1 MGWIRRRPDRPS
13 PWRAGYRGPDGR
25 EHSKAFERKV
35 DAERWLRTELQKQDL
50 GIWVDPE
57 AGSISVEEWSAIW
70 MSGRVG
76 LTEKTRA
83 GYQGILNSRV
93 LPSFGAVPLKK
104 MARTAVSIW
113 VSEMSAEGL
122 SSSRV
127 RNCFNVLAACL
138 DAAVNEGLIGRNPAR
153 GVELPARPV
162 DIGHRYLTAE
172 QVDRLA
178 SAATS
183 IADHSLI
190 LTLAYGG
197 LRWGEAVALQ
207 RGRVDVLRRRLSI
220 AEAATEVSGRLVFGE
235 PKTHRRRHVYLPAF
249 VAEELAQHLH
259 DRPSEPETLVWAAP
273 LGGPL
278 RYNPY
283 RSRVWDKAVTEAG
296 LEGVTPHALRHTC
309 ASLMRAAGA
318 DVKEIQAQLGHRS
331 PVVTLSVYTHLFEDA
346 YDSVMDRLDTDH
358 RDLVRPKS
366 GPNVV
371 ELPEQ
376 RLSQASDQGV

>member
-1 MGWIRRRPDRPS
+1 MGWIRKRPS
-13 PWRAGYRGPDGR
+13 RPAPWRAGYRGPDGR
-25 EHSKAFERKV
+25 EHSKSFRRKA
-35 DAERWLRTELQKQDL
+35 DAERWLRNELQKQDL
-50 GIWVDPE
+50 GVWVDPA
-57 AGSISVEEWSAIW
+57 AGSISVEEWASIW

-93 LPSFGAVPLKK
+93 LPTFGQVPMKK
-104 MARTAVSIW
+104 VTRAALSKW
-113 VSEMSAEGL
+113 VSEMSLEGL
-122 SSSRV
+122 SSPRV

-138 DAAVNEGLIGRNPAR
+138 EAAVNEGLIGRNPAR
-153 GVELPARPV
+153 GVELPARPAQFS
-162 DIGHRYLTAE
+162 HRYLTAE
-172 QVDRLA
+172 EVDRLA
-178 SAATS
+178 SATPS

-197 LRWGEAVALQ
+197 LRWGEVVALR
-207 RGRVDVLRRRLSI
+207 RGRVDVLRRRVSI
-220 AEAATEVSGRLVFGE
+220 NEAATEVSGRLVFGE
-235 PKTHRRRHVYLPAF
+235 PKTHRRRLVHLPEF
-249 VAEELAQHLH
+249 VAEALAQHLRN
-259 DRPSEPETLVWAAP
+259 RPSDPEALVWTAP
-273 LGGPL
+273 RGGPL

-283 RSRVWDKAVTEAG
+283 RNRVWDKAVTEAG

-318 DVKEIQAQLGHRS
+318 DVKEIQSQLGHRS

-346 YDSVMDRLDTDH
+346 YDSVMDRLDADY

-371 ELPEQ
+371 ELSEQ
-376 RLSQASDQGV
+376 RPSQASDQGV